1 MSKDVAAKAGGKD
14 AAKRDQ
20 TRTNKESG
28 DRMTSG
34 GHIGGAFS
42 VTTNPAFLE
51 TRAAYFETLWA
62 VQQAATAAL
71 QSTSELAINVTLP
84 DGSVKQGVAF
94 KTSPYDIAKAISTGL
109 ADSIIIA
116 KVCYTSRLDGD
127 SKLVQVDDEADEGTL
142 LIHFFLF
149 IILHSFITSF
159 LFSDHY
165 LLIYLP
171 FYHTIVLSYISYI
184 LVWMCNSRC
193 LSFKLQTTLK
203 TEYNRI
209 N

>member
-1 MSKDVAAKAGGKD
+1 MSKDVAVKAGGKD

-51 TRAAYFETLWA
+51 TRSAYFETLWA
-62 VQQAATAAL
+62 IQQAATAAL
-71 QSTSELAINVTLP
+71 QSSSELAISVTLP

-127 SKLVQVDDEADEGTL
+127 SKLVQVDDEADEGTR
-142 LIHFFLF
+142 LIHFFCLLSCT
-149 IILHSFITSF
+149 ISLP
-159 LFSDHY
+159 LFSNLY
-165 LLIYLP
+165 LLSLLP
-171 FYHTIVLSYISYI
+171 
-184 LVWMCNSRC
+184 
-193 LSFKLQTTLK
+193 
-203 TEYNRI
+203 
-209 N
+209 

>member
-1 MSKDVAAKAGGKD
+1 MSKDVAVKAGGKD

-42 VTTNPAFLE
+42 VTTNPVFLE
-51 TRAAYFETLWA
+51 TRSAYFETLWA
-62 VQQAATAAL
+62 IQQAATAAL
-71 QSTSELAINVTLP
+71 QSSSELAINVTLP

-127 SKLVQVDDEADEGTL
+127 SKLVQVDDEADEGNL

-149 IILHSFITSF
+149 IVLHSFITSF
-159 LFSDHY
+159 LQSLPSHLSS
-165 LLIYLP
+165 LLP
-171 FYHTIVLSYISYI
+171 
-184 LVWMCNSRC
+184 
-193 LSFKLQTTLK
+193 
-203 TEYNRI
+203 
-209 N
+209 